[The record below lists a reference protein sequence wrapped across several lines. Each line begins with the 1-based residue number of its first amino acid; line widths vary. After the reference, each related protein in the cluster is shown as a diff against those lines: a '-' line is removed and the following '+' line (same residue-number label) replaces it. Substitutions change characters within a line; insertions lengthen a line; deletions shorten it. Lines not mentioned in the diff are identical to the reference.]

1 MFDLLIKSKIRQKI
15 LRLFITNPSKEF
27 YLSEVASAVMTTP
40 GTAQRELRKLVT
52 IDLIHFHK
60 KGNLSIYALNPR
72 HYLLKEISG
81 IMRKTFGIEDEIKQA
96 LAKVEGIIFAFLFG
110 SYVKSDFKSDSDID
124 VYVIGD
130 VQEDVL
136 LKALS
141 PVEASI
147 GREIN
152 FHRSSLL
159 EFRSNCE
166 SAFVKDIIKNNQL
179 IIGDENE
186 FKTLFG

>member
-1 MFDLLIKSKIRQKI
+1 MFDLLVKSKIRQKI
-15 LRLFITNPSKEF
+15 LRLFITNARKEF
-27 YLSEVASAVMTTP
+27 YLSEVASAVQTTP

-60 KGNLSIYALNPR
+60 KGNLSFYALNPR

-124 VYVIGD
+124 LYIIGD
-130 VQEDVL
+130 TREDSL
-136 LKALS
+136 LKVLS
-141 PVEASI
+141 PIEASI

-159 EFRSNCE
+159 EFRANCE
-166 SAFVKDIIKNNQL
+166 SSFIKSVIKNNRL
-179 IIGDENE
+179 IIGDANE

>member
-15 LRLFITNPSKEF
+15 LRLFFTNPRKEF
-27 YLSEVASAVMTTP
+27 FLSEIASAVQTTP

-52 IDLIHFHK
+52 IDLINFYK

-72 HYLLKEISG
+72 HYLLKEISS
-81 IMRKTFGIEDEIKQA
+81 IMKKTFGIEDEIKQA
-96 LAKVEGIIFAFLFG
+96 LAKIEGIIFAFLFG
-110 SYVKSDFKSDSDID
+110 SYVKKDFKSDSDID
-124 VYVIGD
+124 LYIIGD
-130 VQEDVL
+130 TQEDVL
-136 LKALS
+136 FKALS
-141 PVEASI
+141 PIEASI

-159 EFRSNCE
+159 EFRAQCE
-166 SAFVKDIIKNNQL
+166 SSFVQNIIKNNLLL
-179 IIGDENE
+179 IGNKNE